1 MIIREMPESERPRE
15 KLRMNGAKSLTNAEL
30 LAVLLASGTKEKTA
44 MDLAEEILSMSPE
57 GIVYLTECAFEE
69 LAGISGMGLAKT
81 SQLLAAVELGSRIAT
96 TPRRKRDRVSSPEDI
111 ANIFMEKMRYY
122 RKEYFNVV
130 LFNAK
135 GDIIAEENI
144 TVGDLSSSI
153 VHPRES
159 FSSAVR
165 RGAAAV
171 AFVHN
176 HPSGDPSPSEEDVL
190 VTKRLAQA
198 GSILGIRVLDHVII
212 GDGRYSSLR
221 EKGLI
226 E

>member
-111 ANIFMEKMRYY
+111 AN
-122 RKEYFNVV
+122 
-130 LFNAK
+130 
-135 GDIIAEENI
+135 
-144 TVGDLSSSI
+144 T
-153 VHPRES
+153 
-159 FSSAVR
+159 VR
-165 RGAAAV
+165 R
-171 AFVHN
+171 AFAE
-176 HPSGDPSPSEEDVL
+176 DPVRTMKIFCSFIGCVL
-190 VTKRLAQA
+190 SLFYR
-198 GSILGIRVLDHVII
+198 RNCP
-212 GDGRYSSLR
+212 SLR
-221 EKGLI
+221 NLATACFR
-226 E
+226 